1 MPNKNL
7 QKINNNKLAKKI
19 RQKFKTIKIWEEKS
33 SQLLIMS
40 RINTKIQEWIYRI
53 YNLLNLITKI
63 ITQWN
68 LKTFQISKQ
77 AV

>member
-40 RINTKIQEWIYRI
+40 RINTKI
-53 YNLLNLITKI
+53 
-63 ITQWN
+63 
-68 LKTFQISKQ
+68 
-77 AV
+77 